1 MNRELFSIDIPDS
14 AQQDLHQRLQ
24 QTRFPEAETPDDWSQ
39 GVPLAYAEELVQYW
53 VNEYKWPERQAYY
66 NRHPQ
71 YKANIDGLDIHFLH
85 IESPHAQ
92 AKPLIMT
99 HGWPGSVVEF
109 HKVIDLLVD
118 PEIDGGSADDAFHL
132 VCPSLPGYGFS
143 DKPSQP
149 GWGVEKIAEAWNTLM
164 LGLGY
169 ENYYAQ
175 GGDWGSAVTTAL
187 GMQFGAKSVDR
198 SAVTRAGGCV
208 GIHVNM
214 PNAGATKEALADPD
228 EKDKRA
234 LAGAKYYQQW
244 GAGYSKQQATRPQTL
259 GYGLVDSPV
268 GQAMWI
274 IEKFYEWTDC
284 DGHPE
289 NVLSKDELLDNVM
302 FYWWNGNGA
311 SSAKLYWESFSK
323 AFSGD
328 GPQTVN
334 VPTGCSI
341 FPKEI
346 IPTPRSW
353 AEKRYTNII
362 YWNELDKGG
371 HFAAFE
377 QPSLFVNE
385 LRACFRL
392 MR

>member
-1 MNRELFSIDIPDS
+1 VNEIREFKIDVSD
-14 AQQDLHQRLQ
+14 ADLDYLRDRLS
-24 QTRFPEAETPDDWSQ
+24 TARFPEAETPEDWSQ
-39 GVPLAYAEELVQYW
+39 GVPLSYARDLVNFWLHDYDW
-53 VNEYKWPERQAYY
+53 RAREKYF

-71 YKANIDGLDIHFLH
+71 FKTELDGLDIHFIH
-85 IESPHAQ
+85 VRSEHAD
-92 AKPLIMT
+92 ARPLLIT

-109 HKVIDLLVD
+109 HKVIDPLVN
-118 PEIDGGSADDAFHL
+118 PLAHGGSADDAFHV

-143 DKPSQP
+143 DKPAET
-149 GWGVEKIAEAWNTLM
+149 GWGVEKIATAWNTLM
-164 LGLGY
+164 KRLDY
-169 ENYYAQ
+169 DRYFAQ
-175 GGDWGSAVTTAL
+175 GGDWGSAVTTAIGLQNL
-187 GMQFGAKSVDR
+187 GAC
-198 SAVTRAGGCV
+198 A

-214 PNAGATKEALADPD
+214 PNARATKEALADPD
-228 EKDKRA
+228 EADKRA
-234 LAGAKYYQQW
+234 LAGAKYYQDW

-289 NVLSKDELLDNVM
+289 NVLTKEELLDNVM
-302 FYWWNGNGA
+302 YYWLEGTGA
-311 SSAKLYWESFSK
+311 SSARLYWESFNT
-323 AFSGD
+323 AFSGE
-328 GPQTVN
+328 GPKTVTL
-334 VPTGCSI
+334 PTGCSI

-346 IPTPRSW
+346 VPTPRSW

-377 QPSLFVNE
+377 QPELFVEE
-385 LRACFRL
+385 LRSCFRQML
-392 MR
+392 